1 TLNRNRVIR
10 QKAVIGQGV
19 IAVISG
25 KITVS
30 FTNQEG
36 KKQTEELEAGEVIVL
51 TTSYEIRP
59 AKDSVEK
66 SQIDLVRG
74 KVAEDVIDAT
84 LLISRYRE
92 GKDTKSL
99 GDAGYILAKKQAPQ
113 LRIYRGSSSVKA
125 VFNLQ
130 LNSLARDLGLNT
142 EAVAT
147 QLISSLKPALLVIDI
162 AEAGGRPTKQV
173 VAELKA
179 YDLLSQITAD
189 IKATEPKKAELK
201 VEAEKLSE
209 MIASIAKQQKVS
221 FARMLAIF
229 TNSLEPTVFIE
240 GLSKPVSKPAK
251 EVAGLVKNYPALA
264 LVATTYR
271 IEHLS
276 QAANGKTTTLKVED
290 IVSPE
295 ALSYMKDQ
303 AKIEIVLPEGGL
315 EVDQGQYQVVKEHL
329 DAVAEEAAR
338 KEHNHRGKV
347 VDYFNQGFLPQEAA
361 VYEQFV
367 LKQFSQQGKT
377 LKYILSSGIGANE
390 MFSHLMAALHKAFS
404 TSAIQWIVLDSPG
417 QLRQIPAD
425 ASDDNTLVIE
435 FSRSGET
442 QETLKILEL
451 TQNRFSKRLVYANK
465 GPLKELALKL
475 QQQGKPVVIR
485 SLESRIGGRLM
496 RRLTPMTYGPMYL
509 AGMDTK
515 AYAGYTDSYDQALD
529 PKLKEKSLA
538 VALARMFF
546 ILVVLGKRSEAALIY
561 NQPQILEHS
570 LTEIRQFIMEGANK
584 KSQYPLIAHMNALPR
599 DSEVLKE
606 GVLPQSQNQI
616 AFSVTTKAGEN
627 YASVYEDV
635 EKTKQAIPGVYIET
649 EKITPQIAA
658 GLSSLYED
666 FIVHYTALTGQDPNS
681 NPQVKAVRENTAAN
695 LAKLAK
701 EKRGNNIEKVETIE
715 KPEVKE
721 KVITRLKAGQYKKL
735 SDGRR
740 HLKDAKIVLM
750 PDDFN
755 QAASPVATLEAPVV
769 KSRNRLAARNRIRT
783 ELRPQTQPKIFG
795 EGVLIGRQGQVTIPD
810 PAGYSL
816 TQLFDQG
823 NLDELSRE
831 YFKTLYH
838 WYQNPATDRPALVIN
853 TGENNGNFYPSARLT
868 KDQRQQLLG
877 AKGYAEI
884 RAEIEADTQR
894 PAYQLQLNS
903 LDAGL
908 GTNVGRERYVK
919 EKLGRDKI
927 GAKGTDLSFEGVV
940 KVGDK
945 DYLVSVAEVKLLRL
959 IKEAKENHYNG
970 KLHLEPILSDDSK
983 PSYDTLL
990 EKPYL
995 TDLIEAKAEIR
1006 TYKQVLTELGIETSS
1021 LVAKFYPSLDKE
1033 TKQPTY
1039 KRPGSGSHGEW
1050 GFKFLRKSLDY
1061 KADSDTARVI
1071 AFYNGDGTNNSPDR
1085 YIVEWMLKH
1094 NVPLALVSTTK
1105 AGIDFKG
1112 GQIGAERLSDGRY
1125 RIRMLERGSTLDGK
1139 TPTEQTKVFEAMG
1152 LPGGLGEAGQQY
1164 FNTNIVLINYSLVA
1178 KLLQDLLKE
1187 VFSGDVQKLQT
1198 ILAPDLIANTKKG
1211 PDGKDYIQLEG
1222 PIGTSL
1228 INLNNYFALNQDN
1241 SKVKEIMQRYNV
1253 EKMLRII
1260 NVDTQNRSRFFTP
1273 IKFATDHWFQ
1283 AHSDYY
1289 RLNTDTWM
1297 LEDTQPGMTPP
1308 IFNLEDSYYQDV
1320 SNVYEAFGRAS
1331 VTGLTSLTIK
1341 GKPVK
1346 LADAILEGD
1355 VEIENQTGR
1364 EVDLNDLNVEP
1375 SATYSVDHFLNEAVV
1390 RQLWE
1395 GDDWAT
1401 EMLEENQAKTV
1412 FNNKQSA
1419 RNFLEAVKILF
1430 SSDKPVISAGAKKIL
1445 EYKSLP
1451 SILEVFTEG
1460 EYSWLREMLDVSPY
1474 FGVKLLPYNT
1484 SPHDGKIWNTLKDGK
1499 FKSGDEGKVVVTKH
1513 DPFTLRLAYHKPLD
1527 LQAELRL
1534 IMRSKD
1540 HQEPLSLE
1548 TARKVEEGEITFYE
1562 WDIATAKYDG
1572 FLEFEFFIT
1581 DETKGFRLPVAR
1593 RYYEYIDKILPESVP
1608 TNKIEYKP
1616 VESLKDAKVVVLS
1629 MEANLLNKE
1638 VRNKALFGAIA
1649 GGLGV
1654 LMGNHLR
1661 ALRYSGATAYFP
1673 LPIYSKGSYQWM
1685 EGNQQKVDDNYPL
1698 DYSVLLN
1705 GYEDEYEKWE
1715 RIRHIPVVFKL
1726 AGQETAALAILMK
1739 LTLKN
1744 EPGLPESYVLFI
1756 DRMVTSQDVE
1766 FKLVKD
1772 VLYPDHP
1779 TSEAR
1784 FTQAAFYSRAVLGA
1798 LEALDITPDILQVHE
1813 SYPAAALVPDLFYN
1827 PEYNKN
1833 GRFKSAKNNLMGF
1846 AHTVVPQAFPKYN
1859 PKFLKD
1865 ILDLELDEIALNELL
1880 TPQSKEKRLYDPFYA
1895 LSKKAVSVG
1904 TVGLEHL
1911 RVMRKSFPDFAS
1923 KYFAVEDANWPF
1935 FWMLDEQRKRGG
1947 ELLNKE
1953 EMWQAKQNAAKRMH
1967 E

>member
-1 TLNRNRVIR
+1 SPYWPTFLPAAFGAELSREPAEEEVKPKSAPSEAEIAELIKTAEAKQAEADKLFGELAKAKEALTQAELEAQTAAGLAKQAEADLGSLKSQETLKAEIKAARQQLKQAKEALDQANQELENFENRLAKVIPAEMYYHYHRGLFGRCRSCCGHYAVPEASADLEYKIEYRPVTTTRDCCCRGRIYRQTYTDYQPVLLAVNGDKVILEYRLEQRPITKTYRCYSCCGRRYYEREITSYQPHWVAVDKAETAGAEAKTAEAKKAVSDKQKKLRVLTAQLKEAEAAKTNFEQSADLVAKAKSSAEEVERKVNDLKEQAEAKQREVEEAARKAEAAKPTLNEPAKEPLDESQDLGQEKTTLAARISDLWGGISNKIGVIVLAAITVLGALYWMVRVSRSLKAEVEAEETAGEVDSEDKLQLNPELIRKMLKEKTEQAIEVQKAKLASENNLANAASPISEQIILKREDIISNEAFEELKGKAKIEISLPEGGLKVDRKKWLAAKETFEVLAGDNSLAANLAKLFFVARVLDSRSEVALMYNQVQSLKPSLYQFRQAVMTGINKDSRYPLLAYTNEFPRDPHVSMEGVFGQSDKQIAFAVVAKKSGFSEDEQVLAEKDALNPEHAGLTINDMEYAFAYANVLKTQKVMPAVYLEIDQMTPEIADSFSNLYEDFTAAYNLLVSRDLNSQAFSRLKIFLPIVLISGLAALATGSLWAFREGLTVAGFKAMVHTVLTIYPYWVIGSSILIVAMVTVLIQYSNVFKKPVVKTLTQTRAPPSASSVLETITLNRNRVIR

-635 EKTKQAIPGVYIET
+635 EKT
-649 EKITPQIAA
+649 
-658 GLSSLYED
+658 
-666 FIVHYTALTGQDPNS
+666 
-681 NPQVKAVRENTAAN
+681 
-695 LAKLAK
+695 
-701 EKRGNNIEKVETIE
+701 
-715 KPEVKE
+715 
-721 KVITRLKAGQYKKL
+721 
-735 SDGRR
+735 
-740 HLKDAKIVLM
+740 
-750 PDDFN
+750 
-755 QAASPVATLEAPVV
+755 
-769 KSRNRLAARNRIRT
+769 
-783 ELRPQTQPKIFG
+783 
-795 EGVLIGRQGQVTIPD
+795 
-810 PAGYSL
+810 
-816 TQLFDQG
+816 
-823 NLDELSRE
+823 
-831 YFKTLYH
+831 
-838 WYQNPATDRPALVIN
+838 
-853 TGENNGNFYPSARLT
+853 
-868 KDQRQQLLG
+868 
-877 AKGYAEI
+877 
-884 RAEIEADTQR
+884 
-894 PAYQLQLNS
+894 
-903 LDAGL
+903 
-908 GTNVGRERYVK
+908 
-919 EKLGRDKI
+919 
-927 GAKGTDLSFEGVV
+927 
-940 KVGDK
+940 
-945 DYLVSVAEVKLLRL
+945 
-959 IKEAKENHYNG
+959 
-970 KLHLEPILSDDSK
+970 
-983 PSYDTLL
+983 
-990 EKPYL
+990 
-995 TDLIEAKAEIR
+995 
-1006 TYKQVLTELGIETSS
+1006 
-1021 LVAKFYPSLDKE
+1021 
-1033 TKQPTY
+1033 
-1039 KRPGSGSHGEW
+1039 
-1050 GFKFLRKSLDY
+1050 
-1061 KADSDTARVI
+1061 
-1071 AFYNGDGTNNSPDR
+1071 
-1085 YIVEWMLKH
+1085 
-1094 NVPLALVSTTK
+1094 
-1105 AGIDFKG
+1105 
-1112 GQIGAERLSDGRY
+1112 
-1125 RIRMLERGSTLDGK
+1125 
-1139 TPTEQTKVFEAMG
+1139 
-1152 LPGGLGEAGQQY
+1152 
-1164 FNTNIVLINYSLVA
+1164 
-1178 KLLQDLLKE
+1178 
-1187 VFSGDVQKLQT
+1187 
-1198 ILAPDLIANTKKG
+1198 
-1211 PDGKDYIQLEG
+1211 
-1222 PIGTSL
+1222 
-1228 INLNNYFALNQDN
+1228 
-1241 SKVKEIMQRYNV
+1241 
-1253 EKMLRII
+1253 
-1260 NVDTQNRSRFFTP
+1260 
-1273 IKFATDHWFQ
+1273 
-1283 AHSDYY
+1283 
-1289 RLNTDTWM
+1289 
-1297 LEDTQPGMTPP
+1297 
-1308 IFNLEDSYYQDV
+1308 
-1320 SNVYEAFGRAS
+1320 
-1331 VTGLTSLTIK
+1331 
-1341 GKPVK
+1341 
-1346 LADAILEGD
+1346 
-1355 VEIENQTGR
+1355 
-1364 EVDLNDLNVEP
+1364 
-1375 SATYSVDHFLNEAVV
+1375 
-1390 RQLWE
+1390 
-1395 GDDWAT
+1395 
-1401 EMLEENQAKTV
+1401 
-1412 FNNKQSA
+1412 
-1419 RNFLEAVKILF
+1419 
-1430 SSDKPVISAGAKKIL
+1430 
-1445 EYKSLP
+1445 
-1451 SILEVFTEG
+1451 
-1460 EYSWLREMLDVSPY
+1460 
-1474 FGVKLLPYNT
+1474 
-1484 SPHDGKIWNTLKDGK
+1484 
-1499 FKSGDEGKVVVTKH
+1499 
-1513 DPFTLRLAYHKPLD
+1513 
-1527 LQAELRL
+1527 
-1534 IMRSKD
+1534 
-1540 HQEPLSLE
+1540 
-1548 TARKVEEGEITFYE
+1548 
-1562 WDIATAKYDG
+1562 
-1572 FLEFEFFIT
+1572 
-1581 DETKGFRLPVAR
+1581 
-1593 RYYEYIDKILPESVP
+1593 
-1608 TNKIEYKP
+1608 
-1616 VESLKDAKVVVLS
+1616 
-1629 MEANLLNKE
+1629 
-1638 VRNKALFGAIA
+1638 
-1649 GGLGV
+1649 
-1654 LMGNHLR
+1654 
-1661 ALRYSGATAYFP
+1661 
-1673 LPIYSKGSYQWM
+1673 
-1685 EGNQQKVDDNYPL
+1685 
-1698 DYSVLLN
+1698 
-1705 GYEDEYEKWE
+1705 
-1715 RIRHIPVVFKL
+1715 
-1726 AGQETAALAILMK
+1726 
-1739 LTLKN
+1739 
-1744 EPGLPESYVLFI
+1744 
-1756 DRMVTSQDVE
+1756 
-1766 FKLVKD
+1766 
-1772 VLYPDHP
+1772 
-1779 TSEAR
+1779 
-1784 FTQAAFYSRAVLGA
+1784 
-1798 LEALDITPDILQVHE
+1798 
-1813 SYPAAALVPDLFYN
+1813 
-1827 PEYNKN
+1827 
-1833 GRFKSAKNNLMGF
+1833 
-1846 AHTVVPQAFPKYN
+1846 
-1859 PKFLKD
+1859 
-1865 ILDLELDEIALNELL
+1865 
-1880 TPQSKEKRLYDPFYA
+1880 
-1895 LSKKAVSVG
+1895 
-1904 TVGLEHL
+1904 
-1911 RVMRKSFPDFAS
+1911 
-1923 KYFAVEDANWPF
+1923 
-1935 FWMLDEQRKRGG
+1935 
-1947 ELLNKE
+1947 
-1953 EMWQAKQNAAKRMH
+1953 
-1967 E
+1967 